1 MTSQKTVLK
10 ALSEALPHMDDA
22 ERGYFLGYAE
32 AVSAMSGKPAEA
44 RKPKRKPRNAD
55 RYGLKTEE

>member
-1 MTSQKTVLK
+1 MAEEQNDVLK
-10 ALSEALPHMDDA
+10 ALSDALPLMT
-22 ERGYFLGYAE
+22 EKQKGYLLGYAE

-44 RKPKRKPRNAD
+44 RKPRNAD